1 MDCDRFRLPIEGA
14 PVKAE
19 ALDLFVKDRLRVRL
33 YARCMDDFI
42 ILAQHKAMLWE
53 LLAEN
58 RHFLVCESRLLSLNP
73 KTSFFPASH
82 GVDFAGYRHW
92 SSRCLPLS
100 ATSDE
105 PPGSLQ
111 AYPAY
116 TKGEV
121 SLGTVRSVAT
131 TSFVGCMQPCKG

>member
-19 ALDLFVKDRLRVRL
+19 ALDLFVNDRLRVRL

-73 KTSFFPASH
+73 KTGVFPASH
-82 GVDFAGYRHW
+82 GG
-92 SSRCLPLS
+92 
-100 ATSDE
+100 
-105 PPGSLQ
+105 PPGVLRHR
-111 AYPAY
+111 AADAEP
-116 TKGEV
+116 
-121 SLGTVRSVAT
+121 VRR
-131 TSFVGCMQPCKG
+131 G